1 MLGTIVNAASVLIG
15 GTIGLVL
22 RKGIPQRLSAI
33 VRDAIGLA
41 TIGLSIMMIMK
52 MSSPTPVV
60 LALLIGGVICECF
73 DLESRFNSFAGL
85 MKRLV
90 GAEGTF
96 IDGMVTAFITF
107 CVGPMTVLGSIED
120 GLGNLSI
127 LFAKSLLDG
136 FMAVAYATSMG
147 VGVVFSVVPLLLYQ
161 GSIAALASLLKQAL
175 STDMLYSLTATGGVL
190 LLGLGVNL
198 LELRRV
204 KVINLLPA
212 LALAPLIE
220 WFM

>member
-52 MSSPTPVV
+52 MSSPIPVV
-60 LALLIGGVICECF
+60 LALLIGGVIGECI

-120 GLGNLSI
+120 GLGNPSI

-161 GSIAALASLLKQAL
+161 GSIAALAFLLKQAL

>member
-52 MSSPTPVV
+52 MSSPIPVV
-60 LALLIGGVICECF
+60 LALLIGGVIGECI

-120 GLGNLSI
+120 GLGNPSI

-147 VGVVFSVVPLLLYQ
+147 IGVVFSVVPLLLYQ

>member
-1 MLGTIVNAASVLIG
+1 MLGTIVNATSVLIG

-52 MSSPTPVV
+52 MSSPIPVV
-60 LALLIGGVICECF
+60 LALLIGGVIGECF

-85 MKRLV
+85 MKGLV

-120 GLGNLSI
+120 GLGNPSI
-127 LFAKSLLDG
+127 LFA
-136 FMAVAYATSMG
+136 MQHQWV
-147 VGVVFSVVPLLLYQ
+147 
-161 GSIAALASLLKQAL
+161 
-175 STDMLYSLTATGGVL
+175 
-190 LLGLGVNL
+190 
-198 LELRRV
+198 
-204 KVINLLPA
+204 
-212 LALAPLIE
+212 
-220 WFM
+220 